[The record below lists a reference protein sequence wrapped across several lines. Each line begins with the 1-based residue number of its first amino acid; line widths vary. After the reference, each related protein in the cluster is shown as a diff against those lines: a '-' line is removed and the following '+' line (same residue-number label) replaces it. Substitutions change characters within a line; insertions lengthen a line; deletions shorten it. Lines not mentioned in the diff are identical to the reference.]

1 VVATN
6 ALGAKEVTSVALD
19 RAWQELLPHLGD
31 TASLG
36 DLSALNF
43 TVEYYR
49 ERLAAA
55 RSLQQHLAGL
65 REKQHGPLML
75 VVQAPGGYR
84 RLQGDIPLLRDIP
97 CANMP
102 VALDDARWV
111 GDCWERMVAKA
122 VYYRF
127 GARKQG
133 PTS

>member
-6 ALGAKEVTSVALD
+6 ALGAKEVTSAALD

-31 TASLG
+31 AAGDLG
-36 DLSALNF
+36 DTLNF

-55 RSLQQHLAGL
+55 RSLQQHLAAL
-65 REKQHGPLML
+65 KEKQHGPLVL

-102 VALDDARWV
+102 VALDDAR
-111 GDCWERMVAKA
+111 
-122 VYYRF
+122 
-127 GARKQG
+127 
-133 PTS
+133 